1 MSFCNPHK
9 FVKSDKEG
17 YEVCTVCGSFHSVAQ
32 VSPKELYLDT
42 PYWGDGTGRSTLDQ
56 QFSNLTCTDDC
67 GISKIDRVLQFLP
80 PQARNVLEIACAPG
94 ALLKRLA
101 DLRCV
106 TVGIEPSPEYI
117 PYISEQSPHSQLVC
131 GFFPDVFPDTM
142 TNVFDC
148 CIGMD
153 IFEHFD
159 DYDLFMGAVHRLLVP
174 NGVGI
179 FMSPVILEDGF
190 YRERDFVPSE
200 HCFIHT
206 EKFLKPYLESMF
218 AKVEF
223 KRWIVGHELIIVT
236 K

>member
-1 MSFCNPHK
+1 MTYCNPHV
-9 FVKSDKEG
+9 FTKSDKPG
-17 YEVCTVCGSFHSVAQ
+17 YEVCTVCGSYHSINQ

-56 QFSNLTCTDDC
+56 QVSNLTCTDEC
-67 GISKIDRVLQFLP
+67 GISKVDRVLQFLP
-80 PQARNVLEIACAPG
+80 GQARNVLEIACAPG
-94 ALLKRLA
+94 ILLKKLA

-117 PYISEQSPHSQLVC
+117 PYIAQQSPYSQLVC
-131 GFFPDVFPDTM
+131 GFFPEVFPDNIE
-142 TNVFDC
+142 NVFDV
-148 CIGMD
+148 IYGMD

-159 DYDLFMGAVHRLLVP
+159 DYDLFMRSVRRLLVP

-200 HCFIHT
+200 HCYIHT
-206 EKFLKPYLESMF
+206 RKFLEPYLLSMF
-218 AKVEF
+218 SEVQF
-223 KRWIVGHELIIVT
+223 KRWIVGHELIIV
-236 K
+236 KK